1 MAVTLL
7 VGVALLTIPLVAH
20 RLPHGLT
27 VLVFAILTVFSVLS
41 LVILGTRLF
50 NFVDLSALSFPLRH
64 RFARAAAS
72 AAAAGRSV
80 PPETQQQA
88 ARDRAAAVLR
98 IYGQLTDLIEKR
110 VPHRRTGGK
119 PVVVEFPA

>member
-1 MAVTLL
+1 LA
-7 VGVALLTIPLVAH
+7 
-20 RLPHGLT
+20 
-27 VLVFAILTVFSVLS
+27 
-41 LVILGTRLF
+41 TRLF

-110 VPHRRTGGK
+110 VPHRRNGGK